1 MLAKERQDEIFSI
14 IQQKKAIK
22 MSDIVKIFQV
32 SHETARRDLEV
43 LQEQGL
49 IKRVYG
55 GAVLLE
61 SAISS
66 LGMVE
71 RSGMVDDSSSLERE
85 AIGREAAKLVKEGDT
100 VLLSVGS
107 TILQIAKHIRDIKHI
122 TVLTNSIFVLNEL
135 IDTDV
140 RLFVLGG
147 CVNSSEYDMEGHL
160 PVEALKH
167 FCVDVAFICA
177 GGITKENGVSDYNC
191 EVAQVNKAILSRARK
206 TVLVAHAKKFGL
218 DSFSVTC
225 PLDSIHTIVSD
236 STLSKE
242 YVQYLLEKGIELIL
256 ADV

>member
-1 MLAKERQDEIFSI
+1 MAGTLDSYLIWRFTGGEAFITDTSTASRTMMMDLKKGQWDQELLDIYDIPRSILPEITNSSQIYGYTTPETFFGARVPVAACITDVYKRQ
-14 IQQKKAIK
+14 
-22 MSDIVKIFQV
+22 
-32 SHETARRDLEV
+32 
-43 LQEQGL
+43 
-49 IKRVYG
+49 
-55 GAVLLE
+55 
-61 SAISS
+61 
-66 LGMVE
+66 
-71 RSGMVDDSSSLERE
+71 
-85 AIGREAAKLVKEGDT
+85 
-100 VLLSVGS
+100 
-107 TILQIAKHIRDIKHI
+107 IKHI

>member
-71 RSGMVDDSSSLERE
+71 RSGMVDESSSLER
-85 AIGREAAKLVKEGDT
+85 